1 MTGQRL
7 AGESRLV
14 VGGGLSDFRL
24 FNSGLDGSNGLLLTE
39 IVLSGVQE
47 ASELQCRLL
56 PGDLDIISVSVTL
69 LVMRLL
75 LSSL

>member
-1 MTGQRL
+1 M
-7 AGESRLV
+7 
-14 VGGGLSDFRL
+14 GGGLSGFRV

-39 IVLSGVQE
+39 IVRSGVHE

-56 PGDLDIISVSVTL
+56 PGDRDIITVSVSL

-75 LSSL
+75 LSSLRLLWSLSLLDG

>member
-1 MTGQRL
+1 MG
-7 AGESRLV
+7 GRLV
-14 VGGGLSDFRL
+14 VGCGLSGFRL

-39 IVLSGVQE
+39 IVLSGVLE
-47 ASELQCRLL
+47 TSELQCRLL
-56 PGDLDIISVSVTL
+56 TGDLDINSVSVSL